1 MRLIEIGLMEACLHA
16 HSILEFRGSSHASLF
31 SLISRMKGDAAITV
45 LIIPLGS
52 PERYENVHKSS
63 IIKWS
68 LAGGSGHGHHL
79 PAPPKTR
86 DGQPGLNGD

>member
-45 LIIPLGS
+45 LVIRLGS
-52 PERYENVHKSS
+52 PERYENVPKSS

-68 LAGGSGHGHHL
+68 LSGGAAGMGITFQ
-79 PAPPKTR
+79 PPTKRATAS
-86 DGQPGLNGD
+86 LA